1 MQSKQKPHMKR
12 HSLSIVIATMT
23 GFALVPAASA
33 QTVDGSILYTPN
45 VDLTSLSQNGF
56 VGYVGGVFLTSYN
69 YFPEVN
75 YLGFAD
81 PTGAPLANSHVVSL
95 WDNSGGNVLL
105 ASAIV
110 PAGNAAPLV
119 DGYRWVQL
127 PSTVNLTYNN
137 YYYIVAQVG
146 NVDTV
151 GNPVDSWGDLIQ
163 NNSPDGTLG
172 SSGPVANNGQITWS
186 GQYVAAQQGY
196 EFSRDGVYGSADD
209 ATTFNQSGANDSIYS
224 APNLG
229 FNVVPTPEPST
240 LALLGVG
247 TVLLFGRW
255 SRQKN

>member
-1 MQSKQKPHMKR
+1 MKQPMKNK
-12 HSLSIVIATMT
+12 LILIIGAAMC
-23 GFALVPAASA
+23 FALAPVTRA
-33 QTVDGSILYTPN
+33 QTADGSVLYTPN
-45 VDLTSLSQNGF
+45 VDLTTLSQNGF
-56 VGYVGGVFLTSYN
+56 VGYVGGVFLTSFN

-105 ASAIV
+105 ASATV

-127 PSTVNLTYNN
+127 PSPVNLTYNN

-146 NVDTV
+146 NVDTA

-163 NNSPDGTLG
+163 NNSPDGTSG
-172 SSGPVANNGQITWS
+172 SSGAVANNGQITWS

-196 EFSRDGVYGSADD
+196 EFSRDGVYSSTDD
-209 ATTFNQSGANDSIYS
+209 ATTFNQAGANDSIYS
-224 APNLG
+224 AANLG
-229 FNVVPTPEPST
+229 FNVVPVPEPGS
-240 LALLGVG
+240 LALFGMGAVALVG
-247 TVLLFGRW
+247 LARK
-255 SRQKN
+255 RKC

>member
-1 MQSKQKPHMKR
+1 MKR
-12 HSLSIVIATMT
+12 QSLSIIIATMA
-23 GFALVPAASA
+23 GFALLPAASA
-33 QTVDGSILYTPN
+33 QTVDGSVLYTPN
-45 VDLTSLSQNGF
+45 VDLTTLSQNSF

-69 YFPEVN
+69 YYPEVN
-75 YLGFAD
+75 YLGYAD

-95 WDNSGGNVLL
+95 WDDSGGNVLL
-105 ASAIV
+105 ASATI

-146 NVDTV
+146 NVDAV

-163 NNSPDGTLG
+163 NNSPDGTPG

-196 EFSRDGVYGSADD
+196 EFSRDGVYSSTDD
-209 ATTFNQSGANDSIYS
+209 ASTFGQSGASDSIYP
-224 APNLG
+224 AANLG
-229 FNVVPTPEPST
+229 FNVVPAPEPTT
-240 LALLGVG
+240 LAFLGVG
-247 TVLLFGRW
+247 ATLLFGRAR
-255 SRQKN
+255 RQKN

>member
-1 MQSKQKPHMKR
+1 MKR
-12 HSLSIVIATMT
+12 QSLSIIIATMM

-33 QTVDGSILYTPN
+33 QTVDGSVLYTPN
-45 VDLTSLSQNGF
+45 VDLTTLSQNGF

-69 YFPEVN
+69 YYPEVN

-105 ASAIV
+105 ASATV
-110 PAGNAAPLV
+110 PAGTPTLWAN
-119 DGYRWVQL
+119 GYDWVQL

-151 GNPVDSWGDLIQ
+151 GNPVDSWGNLIQ
-163 NNSPDGTLG
+163 NNSPDGTAG
-172 SSGPVANNGQITWS
+172 SSGSVANNGQITWS

-196 EFSRDGVYGSADD
+196 EFSRDGIYSSDDNAADFTQ
-209 ATTFNQSGANDSIYS
+209 AGANDSIYS
-224 APNLG
+224 AANLG
-229 FNVVPTPEPST
+229 FNVVPTPEPTT
-240 LALLGVG
+240 LALLGMG
-247 TVLLFGRW
+247 ATALFGI
-255 SRQKN
+255 SRKQKK